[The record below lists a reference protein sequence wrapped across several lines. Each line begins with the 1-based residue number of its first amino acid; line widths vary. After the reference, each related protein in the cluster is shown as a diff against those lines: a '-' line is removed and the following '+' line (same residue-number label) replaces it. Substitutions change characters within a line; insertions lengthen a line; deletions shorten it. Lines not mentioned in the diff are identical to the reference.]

1 MSDPQWIGARYELL
15 ERLGGGAD
23 GSVWRGWDLA
33 TGSDCVARF
42 VRRDSAVASGLTA
55 AARWG
60 QVIRTLGT
68 VAELAHPG
76 LVAVDDI
83 VADEGRWAL
92 ITRLIPGESLEA
104 RLASTGALP
113 TTEAVRLGAQLCEAL
128 AVAHYAGLAHGRVK
142 PSNLLLEPGND
153 GTLSVRLTDFGLTEL
168 ESWAAHEQHFAPHPA
183 TAAARVRYRPPE
195 WIPGMP
201 TTAAGDVYAVGV
213 VLYEALTGHRFA
225 GHAAVEQSAQPR
237 LESPAPR
244 PREIPEVL
252 WALLTECLEKRPRL
266 RPTAAQAADRLRA
279 IASGP
284 RPPIPHN
291 SPPVRGGAHG
301 RRTPNANPVLPI
313 ALPGPGRHREMTVL
327 RRVEFAASATAVAL
341 VGSLT
346 FTLGGS
352 HGTLPTRTVPTRV
365 AVVQFT
371 TGAAVRN
378 SPSAS
383 NQPPFATADPG
394 AGAPVS
400 ATAAAPVG
408 APSATGA
415 GPGPAPSPGSP
426 STSGPPTVPSSAPA
440 TVPVPAPSTTSAGTS
455 NGLINNP
462 IGYLEHLRSM
472 IQQMAAE
479 GPAVVDANA
488 AGDLEN
494 LVLDLENGVYSY
506 LQNGGQG
513 LLQMIKAKIA
523 GFDWRLAQYQGRG
536 LIAAGPV
543 VTLAAYLQKLAP

>member
-68 VAELAHPG
+68 VANLAHPG

-92 ITRLIPGESLEA
+92 ITRLIPGESLAA
-104 RLASTGALP
+104 RLTSTGALP
-113 TTEAVRLGAQLCEAL
+113 TAEAVRLVAQLCEAL
-128 AVAHYAGLAHGRVK
+128 AVAHEAGLAHGRVK
-142 PSNLLLEPGND
+142 PSNLLLEPGSD
-153 GTLSVRLTDFGLTEL
+153 GTLTVRLTDFGLIEL

-213 VLYEALTGHRFA
+213 VLYEALTGHQLV
-225 GHAAVEQSAQPR
+225 GQSAVDQTAQPR
-237 LESPAPR
+237 PESLPPR

-252 WALLTECLEKRPRL
+252 WALLTQCLEKRPRL
-266 RPTAAQAADRLRA
+266 RPTAAQVADRLRT
-279 IASGP
+279 IGSGP
-284 RPPIPHN
+284 RPPIPHAG
-291 SPPVRGGAHG
+291 PPVRGRAHE
-301 RRTPNANPVLPI
+301 RRVPNSNPALP
-313 ALPGPGRHREMTVL
+313 APLPGPGRHRELSVL

-346 FTLGGS
+346 FTLGASDGA
-352 HGTLPTRTVPTRV
+352 LPPRTVPTRV
-365 AVVQFT
+365 SVLEST
-371 TGAAVRN
+371 TSAAVRN
-378 SPSAS
+378 LSSASAQSPSA
-383 NQPPFATADPG
+383 TAGAG
-394 AGAPVS
+394 AGAPIS
-400 ATAAAPVG
+400 ASAATSGGP
-408 APSATGA
+408 PSGSGS
-415 GPGPAPSPGSP
+415 GPGPSTGPGSP
-426 STSGPPTVPSSAPA
+426 PSSGPATVPSSAPA
-440 TVPVPAPSTTSAGTS
+440 TSPAPAPSGTPAGTS
-455 NGLINNP
+455 DGLINDP
-462 IGYLEHLRSM
+462 IGYLEHLRAM
-472 IQQMAAE
+472 IQQMAAQ
-479 GPAVVDANA
+479 GRGVVDANA

-494 LVLDLENGVYSY
+494 LVLDLENGVDSY

-513 LLQMIKAKIA
+513 LLLMIKAKVA
-523 GFDWRLAQYQGRG
+523 GFDGRLAEDLDRG
-536 LIAAGPV
+536 LISAGPAM
-543 VTLAAYLQKLAP
+543 TLAAYLQKLAP

>member
-68 VAELAHPG
+68 VANLAHPG

-113 TTEAVRLGAQLCEAL
+113 TAEAVRLVAQLCEAL
-128 AVAHYAGLAHGRVK
+128 AVAHEAGLAHGRVK
-142 PSNLLLEPGND
+142 PSNLLLEPGSD
-153 GTLSVRLTDFGLTEL
+153 GTLAVRLTDFGLIEL

-213 VLYEALTGHRFA
+213 VLYEALTGQQLV
-225 GHAAVEQSAQPR
+225 GQTAVDQTAQPR
-237 LESPAPR
+237 PESLPQR

-252 WALLTECLEKRPRL
+252 WALLTQCLEKRPRL
-266 RPTAAQAADRLRA
+266 RPTAAQVAERLRA
-279 IASGP
+279 IGSGP
-284 RPPIPHN
+284 RPPIPHAG
-291 SPPVRGGAHG
+291 PPVRGRAHE
-301 RRTPNANPVLPI
+301 RRVPNANPALP
-313 ALPGPGRHREMTVL
+313 APLPGPGRHRELSVL

-346 FTLGGS
+346 FTLGASDGA
-352 HGTLPTRTVPTRV
+352 LPPRTVPTRV
-365 AVVQFT
+365 SILEST
-371 TGAAVRN
+371 TSAAVRN
-378 SPSAS
+378 SSPASA
-383 NQPPFATADPG
+383 QPPFATAGTG
-394 AGAPVS
+394 AGAPIS
-400 ATAAAPVG
+400 ASTAAPGG
-408 APSATGA
+408 APSGTGS
-415 GPGPAPSPGSP
+415 GPGPSTGPGSP
-426 STSGPPTVPSSAPA
+426 PSSGPATVPSSAPA
-440 TVPVPAPSTTSAGTS
+440 TSPAPAPSGTPAGTS
-455 NGLINNP
+455 DGLINDP
-462 IGYLEHLRSM
+462 IGYLEHLRAM
-472 IQQMAAE
+472 IQQMAAQ
-479 GPAVVDANA
+479 GRNVVDANA
-488 AGDLEN
+488 AGDLQN
-494 LVLDLENGVYSY
+494 LVLDLENGVDSY

-513 LLQMIKAKIA
+513 LLLMIKAKIA
-523 GFDWRLAQYQGRG
+523 GFDGRLAEDLDRG
-536 LIAAGPV
+536 LISAGPAT
-543 VTLAAYLQKLAP
+543 TLAAYLQKLAP